1 MKKYTCFLLFS
12 ALLAAGSVAE
22 DGGGG
27 RIVAVGDVH
36 GSSVGLVTILQRA
49 GLIDAETH
57 WIGGDATLVQTGDLL
72 DRGLDIRQVMDLLM
86 RLQDEAAAAGG
97 RVVVLLGNHEAMN
110 LIGFY
115 RDVNPEVYAEFADD
129 RSEKRRKEGYKNFR
143 KYWQERAAAE
153 NAAPPDF
160 NYEVKARWMETY
172 PPGYLEYT
180 EALGPDGVYGRWLR
194 TLPVAVLIDG
204 VLFVHGGIGPELSGL
219 TIEEINRRVSDE
231 IAAYDTVRAYMVEK
245 HLVPE
250 TANLNVMLEAYLR
263 QKPDDPEVPPDPV
276 LERIVGSHDWLS
288 QTPEGPLWFRGSARW
303 DEATRGDEMVALLD
317 GIGARHVVS
326 GHTVQG
332 SRNIE
337 SRFGGRV
344 FLIDTGMLQSHY
356 KGRPSALVIENGRF
370 IAIYGDGGEMVLY
383 DESAEQEEALADAA

>member
-1 MKKYTCFLLFS
+1 
-12 ALLAAGSVAE
+12 
-22 DGGGG
+22 
-27 RIVAVGDVH
+27 
-36 GSSVGLVTILQRA
+36 VGLVTILQRA

-72 DRGLDIRQVMDLLM
+72 DRGLDIRLVMDLLM
-86 RLQDEAAAAGG
+86 RLQDEAEAAGG
-97 RVVVLLGNHEAMN
+97 QVVVLLGNHEAMN

-172 PPGYLEYT
+172 PPGYLEYI

-383 DESAEQEEALADAA
+383 DESAEHEEALADAA